1 MTPNP
6 VREREPSVQDAVQ
19 CLVVSGSSRSER
31 ACDNIPY
38 LNESG
43 VEPRHPYGV

>member
-19 CLVVSGSSRSER
+19 CLMVSGSSRSER
-31 ACDNIPY
+31 ACDYHTLFERI
-38 LNESG
+38 G
-43 VEPRHPYGV
+43 VGARHPYGV

>member
-1 MTPNP
+1 VTPNP

-31 ACDNIPY
+31 ACD
-38 LNESG
+38 
-43 VEPRHPYGV
+43 